1 MVTSLMAGPVELTRS
16 ETGML
21 GIWSGLYRL
30 DWTEE
35 ISISLVSSEEL
46 SRKSKISCS

>member
-1 MVTSLMAGPVELTRS
+1 VVTSLMAGPVELTRS

-35 ISISLVSSEEL
+35 ISISLVSCRGSPKFHAL
-46 SRKSKISCS
+46 DKC